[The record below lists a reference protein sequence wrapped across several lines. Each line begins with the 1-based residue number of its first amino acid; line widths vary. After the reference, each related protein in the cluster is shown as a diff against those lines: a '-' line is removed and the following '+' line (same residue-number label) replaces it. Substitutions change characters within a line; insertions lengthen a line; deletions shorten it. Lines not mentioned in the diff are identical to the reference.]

1 MTALIETS
9 LGFARGTA
17 AEIGRTPVDLADI
30 VAVEVAEHAAQG
42 AQISLSGEEVPD
54 ATVAGDAVALRR
66 VVANLIGNAVKF
78 GRSSVAVAVRR
89 AEGACEVVVEDD
101 GPGIPEEERSAVF
114 SPYYRVERSRN
125 RRTGGT
131 GLGLA
136 IARQIAEAHG
146 GTIVAEAAP
155 AGGARLVMTL
165 PALA

>member
-1 MTALIETS
+1 MWVKGSVTE
-9 LGFARGTA
+9 R
-17 AEIGRTPVDLADI
+17 
-30 VAVEVAEHAAQG
+30 
-42 AQISLSGEEVPD
+42 
-54 ATVAGDAVALRR
+54 LR
-66 VVANLIGNAVKF
+66 
-78 GRSSVAVAVRR
+78 
-89 AEGACEVVVEDD
+89 
-101 GPGIPEEERSAVF
+101 
-114 SPYYRVERSRN
+114 RN

>member
-1 MTALIETS
+1 MQSKALQ
-9 LGFARGTA
+9 
-17 AEIGRTPVDLADI
+17 
-30 VAVEVAEHAAQG
+30 AQG
-42 AQISLSGEEVPD
+42 GLHR
-54 ATVAGDAVALRR
+54 ALT
-66 VVANLIGNAVKF
+66 
-78 GRSSVAVAVRR
+78 
-89 AEGACEVVVEDD
+89 
-101 GPGIPEEERSAVF
+101 F
-114 SPYYRVERSRN
+114 SPYYRVEPSRN